1 MQPDAPQERQEREQT
16 QGGFAWL
23 PDGIER
29 PPWRVRDVALAGAL
43 ALVAWIALGL
53 AAAALLGE
61 DSAALETLLILATL
75 VGFVIGVWLFA
86 VRLRGGTW
94 EMLGMRRTRVS
105 LPHAFWLAAAAL
117 AASALTTAIY
127 VAVVGAL
134 GLDLLLPAQDIDEL
148 LGSGVWRW
156 MNFAL
161 LGVATPAAEELFFR
175 GFLLAALLRV
185 MPAAAALLM
194 SAGVFAAV
202 HLDIGALLPIF
213 ATGALLGWLYMRTSS
228 IWTPTL
234 AHGAQNM
241 LAMTVANQP
250 VSAALN

>member
-1 MQPDAPQERQEREQT
+1 M
-16 QGGFAWL
+16 
-23 PDGIER
+23 PDGVER
-29 PPWRVRDVALAGAL
+29 PPWRVRDVALGGVV
-43 ALVAWIALGL
+43 ALVAGIAPGV
-53 AAAALLGE
+53 AAAMLLGE
-61 DSAALETLLILATL
+61 DSAALAALLIAATIAA
-75 VGFVIGVWLFA
+75 FVVGVWLFA

-94 EMLGMRRTRVS
+94 GMLGIRRARVS
-105 LPHAFWLAAAAL
+105 LAHALGLAAAAL
-117 AASALTTAIY
+117 AASALATAIY
-127 VAVVGAL
+127 VAVVSAL

-148 LGSGVWRW
+148 LGSGAWRW
-156 MNFAL
+156 LNFAL

-185 MPAAAALLM
+185 MPAAAALLV

-213 ATGALLGWLYMRTSS
+213 VTGALLGWLYMRTAS
-228 IWTPTL
+228 IWPPTL

>member
-1 MQPDAPQERQEREQT
+1 MQPDAPQEREQV

-23 PDGIER
+23 PDGVEL
-29 PPWRVRDVALAGAL
+29 PPWRVRDVALAGVV
-43 ALVAWIALGL
+43 ALVAGIAPGVV
-53 AAAALLGE
+53 AAMLLGE
-61 DSAALETLLILATL
+61 DSAALATLLIAATIAA
-75 VGFVIGVWLFA
+75 FVVSVWLFA

-94 EMLGMRRTRVS
+94 GILGIRRARVS
-105 LPHAFWLAAAAL
+105 MPHALGLSAAAL
-117 AASALTTAIY
+117 AASALATALY
-127 VAVVGAL
+127 VAVVSAL
-134 GLDLLLPAQDIDEL
+134 GLELLLPAQDIDEL
-148 LGSGVWRW
+148 LGSGAWRW
-156 MNFAL
+156 VNFAL

-185 MPAAAALLM
+185 MPAAAALLV

-213 ATGALLGWLYMRTSS
+213 ATGALLGWLYMRTAS